1 MTDDELD
8 FEVILIECW
17 LALISSV
24 LVRRVESGIGVSD
37 KLEFAWVV
45 SVGWV
50 ATIIA
55 YKGFREGF

>member
-50 ATIIA
+50 VTIIA

>member
-55 YKGFREGF
+55 